1 MKNTWN
7 SNTTRGEERRGE
19 RERALARRE
28 NWHPEEAEK

>member
-7 SNTTRGEERRGE
+7 SNTRTRGEERRE